1 MPDLAMLDY
10 FYGDEAEQFTF
21 YRIPKVLFTDPSY
34 RRISSDAKILY
45 GLMLDRMGL
54 SVRNGW
60 LDEYNRVFI
69 FFTLEDA
76 LEYLCC
82 GHTKAVSL
90 FGELDKAGL
99 IERKKQGQ
107 GKPTKIYVKN
117 FVRNAEVLTSEKRKS
132 KVPQSGSQ
140 DFQKTASNNTEIK
153 DTELSDTEPSIY
165 PVRGLPED
173 KSPAADAMDTM
184 RVYRQIIMEN
194 IEYEI
199 TRRQLGYDAD
209 ILDEIVDI
217 MVDTV
222 CSTKPMI
229 RIGGQDFPLEV
240 VKSRLLKLNE
250 KAVLFE
256 LYCKLVNYFGPS
268 VGFEL
273 SVICYPADLVEY
285 RKMLAL
291 NPQGDQFD
299 EIRKEYSDMLV
310 RQVSKSRY
318 ERRICLTYT
327 IEADGIRQARSRL
340 EQIDNDVV
348 GHFRALTVAAHPMD
362 GYERLTILHRCL
374 HLEENRKFRFNW
386 DSLKHTGLSSK
397 DYIAPSSFFF
407 KDGRYFRSG
416 ASFGAVSFLQIRAT
430 KLYDTLL
437 NSILNMEGSQ
447 IVSIH
452 AKALDQNA
460 ALKAVKRKLSDLDKA
475 KIDEQ
480 KRAVRSG
487 FDMDILPPD
496 LVTFG
501 KEAQKL
507 LEDLQNHD
515 EKMFM
520 VTILVVH
527 AASSRQ
533 KLENL
538 IYSANGITNTQN
550 CDLIRLDY
558 QQEQGFVSAL
568 PIGINQVEIQRGL
581 TTSGTAIFLPFR
593 ACEVFQPKGVYYGL
607 NATTNRM
614 ILADRKTLKCPNGV
628 VLGTPGSG
636 KSFSCKREAADV
648 YLHTTDDILFLDPEN
663 EYTSLCQQ
671 LSGQVIRLAPDSHD
685 YINPLDVD
693 LTTNTGENP
702 LLMKADFI
710 MSFCELILS
719 AAQGGLKPIEKSV
732 IDRCIPKIYRQLI
745 KDPRPENM
753 PILGDLYEC
762 LRAQQEEQAQ
772 ELATALEL
780 YVFGS
785 LNYLNHRTNVNVD
798 NRVAC
803 YDISGL
809 GQNLKKPGMLTV
821 QNNIWQRTTVNR
833 YAGKTTRIYLD
844 EFHLLLKE
852 PQTAAYTAEIYKRF
866 RKWNGIPTALTQNVK
881 DLLESPEIEN
891 ILENSDFILML
902 NQAASD
908 RNILAQRLGISPQ
921 ELGHITNS
929 DAGEGLLFFGDKI
942 IPFVDKFPTD
952 TKLYQVMTTKP
963 NEKF

>member
-1 MPDLAMLDY
+1 MYQD
-10 FYGDEAEQFTF
+10 GVC
-21 YRIPKVLFTDPSY
+21 RIT
-34 RRISSDAKILY
+34 
-45 GLMLDRMGL
+45 
-54 SVRNGW
+54 
-60 LDEYNRVFI
+60 
-69 FFTLEDA
+69 
-76 LEYLCC
+76 
-82 GHTKAVSL
+82 
-90 FGELDKAGL
+90 
-99 IERKKQGQ
+99 
-107 GKPTKIYVKN
+107 
-117 FVRNAEVLTSEKRKS
+117 
-132 KVPQSGSQ
+132 
-140 DFQKTASNNTEIK
+140 
-153 DTELSDTEPSIY
+153 
-165 PVRGLPED
+165 
-173 KSPAADAMDTM
+173 
-184 RVYRQIIMEN
+184 
-194 IEYEI
+194 
-199 TRRQLGYDAD
+199 
-209 ILDEIVDI
+209 
-217 MVDTV
+217 
-222 CSTKPMI
+222 
-229 RIGGQDFPLEV
+229 
-240 VKSRLLKLNE
+240 SRLFSKSVMCEDINYAEASDDE

-273 SVICYPADLVEY
+273 SVVCCPADMAEY
-285 RKMLAL
+285 RQMLAIA
-291 NPQGDQFD
+291 PQGDAFD

-310 RQVSKSRY
+310 EQVSKSRY

-327 IEADGIRQARSRL
+327 IEADSVKQARSRL
-340 EQIDNDVV
+340 GQIDSDVV
-348 GHFRALTVAAHPMD
+348 GHFRALMVTARPMD
-362 GYERLTILHRCL
+362 GYERLALLHKCL
-374 HLEENRKFRFNW
+374 HLEERRKFRFNW
-386 DSLKHTGLSSK
+386 DSLNGTGLSSK

-407 KDGRYFRSG
+407 KDGRYFRTG

-437 NSILNMEGSQ
+437 NSVLELEGSQ

-452 AKALDQNA
+452 AKAIDQNA

-520 VTILVVH
+520 VTILIVH
-527 AASSRQ
+527 MASSRQ

-538 IYSANGITNTQN
+538 VYSADGITNTQN

-558 QQEQGFVSAL
+558 QQEQGFLSAL

-593 ACEVFQPKGVYYGL
+593 ACEVFQRGGVYYGL
-607 NATTNRM
+607 NATTGRM
-614 ILADRKTLKCPNGV
+614 ILADRKRLKCPNGV

-648 YLHTTDDILFLDPEN
+648 YLHTSDDLLFLDPEH
-663 EYTSLCQQ
+663 EYLSLCRQ
-671 LSGQVIRLAPDSHD
+671 LSGQIIRLAPDSGD

-693 LTTNTGENP
+693 LSVDTGENP

-719 AAQGGLKPIEKSV
+719 ASHGGVKPIEKSV
-732 IDRCIPKIYRQLI
+732 IDRCIPKIYREYL
-745 KDPRPENM
+745 KDPRPERM
-753 PILGDLYEC
+753 PVLGDLYQC
-762 LRAQQEEQAQ
+762 LRSQEEGQAL

-780 YVFGS
+780 YVYGS
-785 LNYLNHRTNVNVD
+785 LSYLNHQTNVNIN
-798 NRVAC
+798 NRVVC
-803 YDISGL
+803 YDISAL

-821 QNNIWQRTTVNR
+821 QNNIWQRTTINR

-881 DLLESPEIEN
+881 DLLDSPEIEN

-921 ELGHITNS
+921 ELTHITNS
-929 DAGEGLLFFGDKI
+929 GAGEGLLFFGDKI
-942 IPFVDKFPTD
+942 IPFIDKFPTD

-963 NEKF
+963 ADLVE